1 MNEIEQLIENNKIWS
16 RKMER
21 REEGFFKKL
30 AAQQSPRYLWIG
42 CSDSRVPANEII
54 GLLPGELFVH
64 RNVANIV
71 YPADLNCLSVLEYAV
86 HTLHVSHVIVC
97 GHYGCGGVIAAM
109 QHTSHGFV
117 DNWLN
122 DIRDTYSHQRAN
134 IQNFPTEEQ
143 RVDRLCEL
151 NVIKQVK
158 SITHTNIVQDAWAHG
173 QNLTVHGWIYG
184 LKDGLIKDLGV
195 RIDSLEQVA
204 TAFRQLPFPPRHA
217 I

>member
-1 MNEIEQLIENNKIWS
+1 MKEIERLLENNKAWS
-16 RKMER
+16 GQMKC
-21 REEGFFKKL
+21 REECFFEKL

-86 HTLHVSHVIVC
+86 HTLHDRHVIVC

-109 QHTSHGFV
+109 QRTSHGFA

-122 DIRDTYSHQRAN
+122 DIRDTYSHRWEDIRAL
-134 IQNFPTEEQ
+134 PADED

-151 NVIKQVK
+151 NVIKQVN
-158 SITHTNIVQDAWAHG
+158 SVTHTNVVQNAWAQG
-173 QNLTVHGWIYG
+173 QELTVHGWIYG
-184 LKDGLIKDLGV
+184 LKDGLIQDLGV
-195 RIDSLEQVA
+195 KVDSLDQVA
-204 TAFRQLPFPPRHA
+204 PAFRQIDLPPGCYA
-217 I
+217 

>member
-1 MNEIEQLIENNKIWS
+1 MGEIEKLIENNKAWS
-16 RKMER
+16 SEMKR
-21 REEGFFKKL
+21 REQGFFEKL
-30 AAQQSPRYLWIG
+30 VAQQSPRYLWIG

-86 HTLHVSHVIVC
+86 HTLRVSHIIVC
-97 GHYGCGGVIAAM
+97 GHYGCGGVTAAM

-122 DIRDTYSHQRAN
+122 DIRDTYSHQRADV
-134 IQNFPTEEQ
+134 QNLPTEEE
-143 RVDRLCEL
+143 RIDRLCEL

-158 SITHTNIVQDAWAHG
+158 SVTHTNVVQSAWAHG
-173 QNLTVHGWIYG
+173 QEVTVHGWIYG

-195 RIDSLEQVA
+195 RINSLEQVA
-204 TAFRQLPFPPRHA
+204 SAFRQLPLPGRHDS
-217 I
+217 